1 MPLQIVFGVAFHSP
15 ATIEVAPICAR
26 KVSGVIDDDRPLTFE
41 KLINIKVSL
50 DINGI
55 AQKACECRTGKIF
68 NTMLRKMPD
77 NIAVGSSRLGV
88 HLKHQFD
95 LFRFFG
101 ICH

>member
-55 AQKACECRTGKIF
+55 A
-68 NTMLRKMPD
+68 
-77 NIAVGSSRLGV
+77 
-88 HLKHQFD
+88 
-95 LFRFFG
+95 
-101 ICH
+101 

>member
-55 AQKACECRTGKIF
+55 AQKACECRTGKIL
-68 NTMLRKMPD
+68 NTMLRKMPN
-77 NIAVGSSRLGV
+77 NIAIDKKRRYSP
-88 HLKHQFD
+88 
-95 LFRFFG
+95 
-101 ICH
+101 